1 MVEVMQNRN
10 FRGQFVNKSDGNRQ
24 VRSIRVTDE
33 IWEKFGNIAS
43 ERSITRADL
52 LEELVK
58 SNSLSSSTNQSIIIL
73 QEALKLKAN
82 AGGAIKEKIREALLI
97 LSK

>member
-1 MVEVMQNRN
+1 MDEVMQNRN
-10 FRGQFVNKSDGNRQ
+10 FRGQFVSKSDSNRQ

-58 SNSLSSSTNQSIIIL
+58 SNFLSSSTNQSIIVL

-82 AGGAIKEKIREALLI
+82 AGGAIKEKIRKALLI